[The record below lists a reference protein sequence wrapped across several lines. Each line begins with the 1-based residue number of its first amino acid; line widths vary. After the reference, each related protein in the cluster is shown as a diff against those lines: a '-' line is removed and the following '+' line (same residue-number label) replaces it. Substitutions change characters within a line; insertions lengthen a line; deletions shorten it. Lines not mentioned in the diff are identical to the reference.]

1 VNLSAI
7 PRVRR
12 AFLLVGRA
20 TRLPGKFHLPVDGE
34 PVLAREHRILSSLG
48 LRVAAVSVAP
58 LHIPGLVEIADR
70 FDRGPLGGLATAL
83 SVTED
88 PFFLFGADMP
98 YLSPEG
104 VERMRARFDGR
115 TLVPWGPSGRWEV
128 LHAIYAG
135 VPRTLVE
142 QWTMEGRGLRD
153 LVAELDRTGQVQ
165 FLPAGEIDPRSFTD
179 LDTPEDYARV
189 RPATEPGKLTK

>member
-1 VNLSAI
+1 VNPSPI

-20 TRLPGKFHLPVDGE
+20 TRLPGKFRLPVDGE
-34 PVLAREHRILSSLG
+34 PVLDREHRILSTLG
-48 LRVAAVSVAP
+48 LSVAAVSVAP
-58 LHIPGLVEIADR
+58 LRCPGLVEVADR

-83 SVTED
+83 AVTEE

-98 YLSPEG
+98 YLNPEG
-104 VERMRARFDGR
+104 IERMHARFDGR
-115 TLVPWGPSGRWEV
+115 TLIPWGPSGRWEV

-135 VPRTLVE
+135 VPRTLAE
-142 QWTMEGRGLRD
+142 QWTMEGRGLGD
-153 LVAELDRTGQVQ
+153 LVAELDRSGQVQ

-189 RPATEPGKLTK
+189 QPVSEARTLTK